1 MKAIQA
7 NREWRQQF
15 YDEFV
20 GRLGLSEGA
29 LIQTTSSRWNNNN
42 IVETG
47 IVTSVNWDELH
58 FGCDRNYQQVSRWQD
73 VLHESL
79 GQSVTITYIADGET
93 KRTSIQGEL
102 VTKLR
107 LGSVLSSKRG
117 WTNVDSIAVLSPS
130 EKLQSAEWIDQGH
143 EDAVRFA
150 CKKRSYEQL
159 KEQGFVGLVD
169 KWFEKSK
176 ETA

>member
-1 MKAIQA
+1 
-7 NREWRQQF
+7 
-15 YDEFV
+15 
-20 GRLGLSEGA
+20 
-29 LIQTTSSRWNNNN
+29 LIQTTKNNWSGTVNQ
-42 IVETG
+42 TG
-47 IVTSVNWDELH
+47 IITSVNWDELH
-58 FGCDRNYQQVSRWQD
+58 FGCDRNHTPSKNRWSD
-73 VLHESL
+73 ALHDSL
-79 GQSVTITYIADGET
+79 AQKVIITYVANGQ
-93 KRTSIQGEL
+93 TSTTRIEGDL
-102 VTKLR
+102 AKNLR
-107 LGSVLSSKRG
+107 LGSVLSSRNG
-117 WTNVDSIAVLSPS
+117 WTNVDTITVLSPS